1 MHLFV
6 ARFLR
11 NQNNMIVSKD
21 INPERDFYY
30 LGAKTIDIL
39 SSSQTKKMD
48 FFDVFNTLKLTEDIS
63 LNLFTLTLDWLF
75 ILGVIDNSQKGYI
88 VKCF

>member
-1 MHLFV
+1 
-6 ARFLR
+6 
-11 NQNNMIVSKD
+11 MIISKD

-30 LGAKTIDIL
+30 LGAKTIEIL
-39 SSSQTKKMD
+39 SSTEEDKMD
-48 FFDVFNTLKLTEDIS
+48 FFSVFNALKSSEDIS

-75 ILGVIDNSQKGYI
+75 IIGAIDKSYKGYI

>member
-1 MHLFV
+1 
-6 ARFLR
+6 
-11 NQNNMIVSKD
+11 MITNKD

-30 LGAKTIDIL
+30 LGAKTIEILL
-39 SSSQTKKMD
+39 SSEDDKMD
-48 FFDVFNTLKLTEDIS
+48 FFSVFDELKSSEDIS

-75 ILGVIDNSQKGYI
+75 IIGAIDKSHKSYI

>member
-1 MHLFV
+1 
-6 ARFLR
+6 
-11 NQNNMIVSKD
+11 MIVSKD

-30 LGAKTIDIL
+30 LGAKTIEIL
-39 SSSQTKKMD
+39 SSTEDEKMD
-48 FFDVFNTLKLTEDIS
+48 FFYVFDALKSSEDIS

-75 ILGVIDNSQKGYI
+75 IIGAIDKPYKGYI

>member
-1 MHLFV
+1 
-6 ARFLR
+6 
-11 NQNNMIVSKD
+11 MIISKD

-30 LGAKTIDIL
+30 LGAKTIEIL
-39 SSSQTKKMD
+39 STTEDKAID
-48 FFDVFNTLKLTEDIS
+48 FFSVFEALKSSEDIS

-75 ILGVIDNSQKGYI
+75 IIGAINKSHKGYI

>member
-1 MHLFV
+1 
-6 ARFLR
+6 
-11 NQNNMIVSKD
+11 MIISKD

-30 LGAKTIDIL
+30 LGAKTIEIL
-39 SSSQTKKMD
+39 SSTEDKKVD
-48 FFDVFNTLKLTEDIS
+48 FFSVFNALKSSEDIS

-75 ILGVIDNSQKGYI
+75 IIGAVNNSHKGYI